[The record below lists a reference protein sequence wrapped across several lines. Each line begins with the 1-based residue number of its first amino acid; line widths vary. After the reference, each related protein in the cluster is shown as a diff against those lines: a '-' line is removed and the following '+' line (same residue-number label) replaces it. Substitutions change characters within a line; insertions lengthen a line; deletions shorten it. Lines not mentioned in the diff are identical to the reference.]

1 MNTYNF
7 LNNPTSSKDVR
18 SFIKKL
24 EEVITSSL
32 ERQVDF
38 NIENDNS
45 DVIISGQITAVQGGK
60 NYEECCGI
68 LPCVYQ

>member
-24 EEVITSSL
+24 EEVITSSF
-32 ERQVDF
+32 ERQLDCD
-38 NIENDNS
+38 IENDNS
-45 DVIISGQITAVQGGK
+45 AVIISKQIM
-60 NYEECCGI
+60 EEE
-68 LPCVYQ
+68 LAS